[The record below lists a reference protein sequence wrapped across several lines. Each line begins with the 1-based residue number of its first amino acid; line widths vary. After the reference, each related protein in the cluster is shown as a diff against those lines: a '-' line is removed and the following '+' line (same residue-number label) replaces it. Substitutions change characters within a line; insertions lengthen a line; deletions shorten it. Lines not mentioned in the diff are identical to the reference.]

1 MALAKSS
8 FFISLR
14 EAIDIISGVKFGK
27 DIGVFCGI
35 EDSDLHALLYRVQEG
50 HLEYVLDNG
59 KFKFEK
65 DIQDN
70 RPRKIERLRAL
81 ILQEAFENIEK

>member
-1 MALAKSS
+1 MAKSS
-8 FFISLR
+8 FFVSLR

-27 DIGVFCGI
+27 DMGIFSGV
-35 EDSDLHALLYRVQEG
+35 EEAELHALLYRVQEG

>member
-1 MALAKSS
+1 MKLHVIGSS
-8 FFISLR
+8 S
-14 EAIDIISGVKFGK
+14 SGN
-27 DIGVFCGI
+27 C
-35 EDSDLHALLYRVQEG
+35 
-50 HLEYVLDNG
+50 YVLDNG

-81 ILQEAFENIEK
+81 ILQEAFN